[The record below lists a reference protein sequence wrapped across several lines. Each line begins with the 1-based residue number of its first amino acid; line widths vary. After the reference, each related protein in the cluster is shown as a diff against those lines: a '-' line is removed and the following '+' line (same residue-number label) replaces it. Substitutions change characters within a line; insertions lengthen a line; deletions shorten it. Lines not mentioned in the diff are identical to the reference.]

1 MSNLVV
7 IGGGPAGYVA
17 AITAA
22 QNGKDV
28 TLIDEADLGGTCLNV
43 GCMPTK
49 SLLESAEVYDI
60 VNHANRF
67 GVLVDKQNISIDWK
81 QIQTRKSQI
90 VTQLVQGI
98 QY

>member
-1 MSNLVV
+1 MSKLVV

-43 GCMPTK
+43 VCMPTE
-49 SLLESAEVYDI
+49 SLLESAEVHD
-60 VNHANRF
+60 
-67 GVLVDKQNISIDWK
+67 
-81 QIQTRKSQI
+81 
-90 VTQLVQGI
+90 
-98 QY
+98 